1 MKRKINTPCTPSTRF
16 RYKSV
21 LYTTDGT
28 TMLKRSLDDM
38 NDCWREPVRDP
49 KRVCVSEPDG
59 VLGTKRI
66 REMFHEL
73 SLVSHKRARYTNPL
87 DDLHRGMVDMTEPA
101 ILHQPPVEMHQYL
114 KHEPNNDYVRA
125 AYYRKL
131 LLGVL
136 NRVER
141 DQHKIKGLQ
150 QTIRSQQELQD
161 TITRQDAKIATLM
174 TQNHQ
179 LKFLV
184 ATNDKPYS

>member
-1 MKRKINTPCTPSTRF
+1 
-16 RYKSV
+16 
-21 LYTTDGT
+21 
-28 TMLKRSLDDM
+28 
-38 NDCWREPVRDP
+38 
-49 KRVCVSEPDG
+49 
-59 VLGTKRI
+59 
-66 REMFHEL
+66 
-73 SLVSHKRARYTNPL
+73 
-87 DDLHRGMVDMTEPA
+87 MTEPH
-101 ILHQPPVEMHQYL
+101 ILHQPPVEMHQYP

-141 DQHKIKGLQ
+141 DQHKIKELQ

-184 ATNDKPYS
+184 STNDKPYS

>member
-1 MKRKINTPCTPSTRF
+1 MYNSTRF
-16 RYKSV
+16 RYKAC
-21 LYTTDGT
+21 YTTDGT
-28 TMLKRSLDDM
+28 TMLKRTLDEM
-38 NDCWREPVRDP
+38 NDCWREPVRGA
-49 KRVCVSEPDG
+49 KRVCVSEPDV

-73 SLVSHKRARYTNPL
+73 SLVSHKRARYANPL

-101 ILHQPPVEMHQYL
+101 ILQATPVEMHQYL
-114 KHEPNNDYVRA
+114 KDEPNNDYVRA
-125 AYYRKL
+125 TYYRKL

-141 DQHKIKGLQ
+141 DQHKIKELKKN
-150 QTIRSQQELQD
+150 IRSQQELQN
-161 TITRQDAKIATLM
+161 TITCQDAKIATLM

-184 ATNDKPYS
+184 STNDKPYS

>member
-1 MKRKINTPCTPSTRF
+1 
-16 RYKSV
+16 
-21 LYTTDGT
+21 
-28 TMLKRSLDDM
+28 
-38 NDCWREPVRDP
+38 
-49 KRVCVSEPDG
+49 
-59 VLGTKRI
+59 
-66 REMFHEL
+66 
-73 SLVSHKRARYTNPL
+73 
-87 DDLHRGMVDMTEPA
+87 MTEPH

-141 DQHKIKGLQ
+141 DQHKIKELKHI
-150 QTIRSQQELQD
+150 IRSQQELQD

-184 ATNDKPYS
+184 STNDKPYS